1 MIDHKTY
8 KATGFIKTI
17 IALVFIIG
25 HVLPSIAQVDF
36 TQRRSPAAPA
46 PYNNITNY
54 YLQGDF
60 TMIGNTNLT
69 LVNYGDNTGNE
80 NNMRYVD
87 VDNVASTF
95 NSSSAQLVIPDADCS
110 EIIYAGLYW
119 TGRAHDTNASANTFS
134 VNRTVVAPGAA
145 INLNNQSASYDNTLT
160 HTGYA
165 FDVVSRVSE
174 GSIFNRTYYP
184 RYRISGGTGLTD
196 YYFRITND
204 GSNNGSNRV
213 QVSNSSNSGYSTLPS
228 TYNSSSGVATLTTPY
243 VIQINNVTL
252 TITGFTRNTS
262 TTANTGD
269 YEDSALIHYSV
280 SGNQNVTQTVTKN
293 FDKRKVQLR
302 KDNLAYQEITAAT
315 TDIYYPSN
323 QHSNIF
329 AAYADVTNYVR
340 THGVGNYFVADVALN
355 EGSGG
360 TTGFSGGWGMVVIYK
375 NASMKW
381 RDITVFD
388 GYGYMNTAAGSKTL
402 SVSGFKA
409 AQNGAVNITM
419 GMMASEGDRP
429 ISGDYFEILRADNS
443 NYQRLSHAGNSTSNF
458 FNSSIQTGG
467 NARNPEYLNNTGLD
481 IAKFDL
487 PNSGNGIIPNNADS
501 TTFRFGSS
509 QDTYSIFN
517 IVFAVDAYVPE
528 VIVENGSA
536 AGSSS
541 VSHQGVVVPGQELE
555 FQLDLFNKGT
565 EAVNGLTVDIPIPFN
580 MHYVENGETIIP
592 GSHSTI
598 KIANNTT
605 VQWIP
610 PTHAPSGASPD
621 DYAGGILRWNVGA
634 LPLDPNRNVL
644 QGTLKYKFRVT
655 DNCAL
660 LTTAG
665 PCALNVNING
675 TISGVGATSNTI
687 LPPTRLVRDYGSGAC
702 AGPIYD
708 DFELTINISDDFKTN
723 CSPPPVENGM
733 LQFVAFCSKLN
744 SVFTRAEIADHYPK
758 ETKFFTSQP
767 TGYSQTTNVLTGDF
781 PVTLDGSKTNYWAV
795 APGMDPGC
803 FMRLQTSVTLVT
815 TTPTAQNVT
824 FCKGDIVT
832 LDVTRSATGIVNDY
846 ELFYYTSSGATTPMA
861 TAPNPATIDTH
872 TYWVA
877 EGVSQ
882 NGVICTGNKIQ
893 FTITIYEQPTVAQ
906 NVADVSI
913 CENSDTQFTVTT
925 SGATSYAWEYTTAA
939 APTVWLTLDNSSFSG
954 QITLTNNTM
963 SVSHAMRVGTNSI
976 DGIKVR
982 LKAINDNGCEAYS
995 NEIAIEVKDC
1005 RAITNPML
1013 PSKANK

>member
-1 MIDHKTY
+1 MIK
-8 KATGFIKTI
+8 GCLF
-17 IALVFIIG
+17 LVVLIG
-25 HVLPSIAQVDF
+25 IGLSSYAQVANKVPF
-36 TQRRSPAAPA
+36 TLRTSPNSPAGSHENGI
-46 PYNNITNY
+46 YN
-54 YLQGDF
+54 LRGDF
-60 TMIGNTNLT
+60 TMIGNANLFDDRQW
-69 LVNYGDNTGNE
+69 NSGNPVE
-80 NNMRYVD
+80 NNSNNSRMGFHKLSGD
-87 VDNVASTF
+87 PSNIS
-95 NSSSAQLVIPDADCS
+95 NSSSANLVHPAGFSQTCS
-110 EIIYAGLYW
+110 QIVFAGLYW
-119 TGRAHDTNASANTFS
+119 FGRGNTTS
-134 VNRTVVAPGAA
+134 E
-145 INLNNQSASYDNTLT
+145 TL
-160 HTGYA
+160 GNSLRK
-165 FDVVSRVSE
+165 D
-174 GSIFNRTYYP
+174 
-184 RYRISGGTGLTD
+184 
-196 YYFRITND
+196 
-204 GSNNGSNRV
+204 RV
-213 QVSNSSNSGYSTLPS
+213 QVKLPGQSSY
-228 TYNSSSGVATLTTPY
+228 AEH
-243 VIQINNVTL
+243 
-252 TITGFTRNTS
+252 
-262 TTANTGD
+262 TANGIHIGGSDVDGMYTSFVD
-269 YEDSALIHYSV
+269 LTQQVRALGAAAWGTYAV
-280 SGNQNVTQTVTKN
+280 GN
-293 FDKRKVQLR
+293 
-302 KDNLAYQEITAAT
+302 IAT
-315 TDIYYPSN
+315 TI
-323 QHSNIF
+323 
-329 AAYADVTNYVR
+329 
-340 THGVGNYFVADVALN
+340 
-355 EGSGG
+355 GSGG
-360 TTGFSGGWGMVVIYK
+360 NTGYFGGWGMVIIYE

-388 GYGYMNTAAGSKTL
+388 GFSQIEWDGTTSGWLQTRVTTYGEL
-402 SVSGFKA
+402 PLSGFRA
-409 AQNGAVNITM
+409 AQSGEINVKM
-419 GMMASEGDRP
+419 GMMAGEGDQG
-429 ISGDYFEILRADNS
+429 ISGDVFEIQRRNS
-443 NYQRLSHAGNSTSNF
+443 TAWTTLSHTGNAVSNF
-458 FNSSIQTGG
+458 FNSSIVTGG
-467 NARNPEYLNNTGLD
+467 NPRVPNYKNNYGTD
-481 IAKFDL
+481 ISMFNL
-487 PNSGNGIIPNNADS
+487 PNSGNAIINNNQTS
-501 TTFRFGSS
+501 TKFRFGTT
-509 QDTYSIFN
+509 QDLYAIHS

-528 VIVENGSA
+528 VIVENGP
-536 AGSSS
+536 AGSS
-541 VSHQGVVVPGQELE
+541 VLHQGVVVPGQELE

-733 LQFVAFCSKLN
+733 LQFVAFCSLPGDA
-744 SVFTRAEIADHYPK
+744 FPRADIVDLYPSG
-758 ETKFFTSQP
+758 TKFFTSQP

-781 PVTLDGSKTNYWAV
+781 PVNTNGTKTTYWAV
-795 APGMDPGC
+795 VPGMDPGC
-803 FMRLQTSVTLVT
+803 FIRLQTSLTLVT

-832 LDVTRSATGIVNDY
+832 LNVTRSVTGVDNNY
-846 ELFYYTSSGATTPMA
+846 ELFYYDTLSATTPM
-861 TAPNPATIDTH
+861 TTPPNPATVGTH

-913 CENSDTQFTVTT
+913 CENSDTEFTVTT